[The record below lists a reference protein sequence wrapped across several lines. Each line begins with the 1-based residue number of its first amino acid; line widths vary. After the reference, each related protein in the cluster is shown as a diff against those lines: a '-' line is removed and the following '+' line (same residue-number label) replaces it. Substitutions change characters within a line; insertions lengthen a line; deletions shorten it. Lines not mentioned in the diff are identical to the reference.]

1 MQAQFNNFFSFLMAF
16 FFVVTTPARIIL
28 GMGIASFYNS
38 NCPRALVVEGILDS
52 VSAGILIY
60 MALVDLIAADFLNQ
74 KDDLQFENAACLV
87 YHLVPWCICYV
98 SYGHLVLGLGPFTR
112 HDL

>member
-16 FFVVTTPARIIL
+16 FFVVTTPVRIIL

-38 NCPRALVVEGILDS
+38 NCPRALVVEGVLDS

-60 MALVDLIAADFLNQ
+60 MALVDFIAADFLNQ
-74 KDDLQFENAACLV
+74 RMTCNSRMQLA
-87 YHLVPWCICYV
+87 
-98 SYGHLVLGLGPFTR
+98 SYITLFLGAFAMSAMAIWS
-112 HDL
+112 

>member
-38 NCPRALVVEGILDS
+38 NCPRVLVVEGILDS

-74 KDDLQFENAACLV
+74 RMTCNSRMQLA
-87 YHLVPWCICYV
+87 
-98 SYGHLVLGLGPFTR
+98 SYITLFLGAFAMLAMAIWS
-112 HDL
+112 